1 MPVLVGYLLL
11 FAYSTMIFTEFPR
24 LKTFKMFNGLLGVAL
39 VAVAVAGGLGLSA
52 LMGVKFNATS
62 SKVLPFLL
70 MGLGVDDMFVLA
82 CNINLEYDDLPDL
95 HAVMGRHLGQIGP
108 SILLTSLTN
117 FICFLCG
124 MMSTLPLAVANLGD
138 RGGSYRR
145 DSSVYELDAAADKPL
160 RLVQSLPTLG
170 ATDFKAFTISGT
182 TFLAVSNEQ
191 DDRLGGDVDSTI
203 WALSGGRAAP
213 KEEL

>member
-1 MPVLVGYLLL
+1 MPAGQRDVKAYEELTKGSFVPVLVGYLLL

-124 MMSTLPLAVANLGD
+124 MMSTLPLFG
-138 RGGSYRR
+138 
-145 DSSVYELDAAADKPL
+145 
-160 RLVQSLPTLG
+160 
-170 ATDFKAFTISGT
+170 
-182 TFLAVSNEQ
+182 
-191 DDRLGGDVDSTI
+191 
-203 WALSGGRAAP
+203 
-213 KEEL
+213 